1 MDFSLLPDN
10 KPFGNGENKGPPWQP
25 LSFKVSW
32 KSRSDLDATPE
43 RSAANAGLTKTMKVK
58 FDPKNPA
65 IAIAIRKAPPNTF
78 MTFCIGLTQ
87 ICFEEL
93 FDELR
98 LFICLVCPR

>member
-1 MDFSLLPDN
+1 
-10 KPFGNGENKGPPWQP
+10 
-25 LSFKVSW
+25 
-32 KSRSDLDATPE
+32 
-43 RSAANAGLTKTMKVK
+43 MKVK